1 MSKVFKWRLWL
12 ESTEAFKKRYWL
24 IRVCHKLKHLRKR
37 PRVIL
42 CVCVCVR
49 ALCVSECAWRE
60 EWQRKE
66 RSFEQKAS
74 QQTCWYFYRQKKPTV
89 QFSCMPHHRQLV
101 LLAAGGKKGNKKK
114 LRVATYEEMERKK
127 DPKNVTE
134 LTRAGFKRLKVVVT
148 RSELKMKNQ
157 LLQGGEKSKNKCKA
171 TSRTLFIR
179 ETWPLLLF
187 S

>member
-1 MSKVFKWRLWL
+1 M
-12 ESTEAFKKRYWL
+12 AKRGEKFCAKGFTTDLL
-24 IRVCHKLKHLRKR
+24 IFL
-37 PRVIL
+37 
-42 CVCVCVR
+42 
-49 ALCVSECAWRE
+49 
-60 EWQRKE
+60 
-66 RSFEQKAS
+66 
-74 QQTCWYFYRQKKPTV
+74 QTKKPTV

-101 LLAAGGKKGNKKK
+101 LHSAGGKKGNKKK

-157 LLQGGEKSKNKCKA
+157 LLQGVEKSKNKCKA

-179 ETWPLLLF
+179 VKTWPLLLF
-187 S
+187 SKHKYEF